1 MALACCSLVPL
12 AAQTGGTLIECAKAL
27 KEAGAAKVSCFVTH
41 GVFPNESW
49 RRFLSLARLLLTL
62 PYLAT
67 SASTYYRRFLSQ
79 DGAPPLFEKVR
90 SRVVSH
96 LVT

>member
-1 MALACCSLVPL
+1 MYLPIT
-12 AAQTGGTLIECAKAL
+12 AQTGGTLIECAKAL